1 MLRLM
6 KGNTMDINKELAK
19 EFGLKQEQ
27 VDNTVALI
35 DDDKTIP
42 FIARYRKELTGS
54 LDDQIL
60 RELYDRLMYLRNL
73 EKRKEEVTAA
83 ITEQEKMTPEIEAA
97 ISAAVTLVEVEDIY
111 RPFKPK
117 RRTRASIARENGLE
131 PLAVMLM
138 AQENSTEPEKEAEAF
153 IDEEKKITDAQT
165 ALQGAMDIIA
175 EDISDDADIRKK
187 LRALA
192 GEKGELVS
200 KASDPEAE
208 SVYMN
213 YYEYSEAIPKVANH
227 RVLALDRGEK
237 EGFLKVSVTLDETMA
252 TDVIFGKYIK
262 ANNACGE
269 LVRAAA
275 ADSYKRLIFPS
286 IEREIRSE
294 MSAKAAED
302 SIKVFAANLRQ
313 MLLQPPLK
321 SSIILGLDPGYAH
334 GCKTAVI
341 DGTGKVL
348 DTAIIYPVGSAG
360 AVEAAKKKVKEF
372 IQKYNVNVISIGNG
386 TASRETE
393 TFAAEIVKEVPQDVS
408 YMVVSE
414 AGASVYSASKV
425 AAEEFPE
432 YDVSI
437 RGAISIARR
446 LQDPLAE
453 LVKIDPKAIGVGQYQ
468 HDMPQARMSEALG
481 GVVEDCVN
489 SVGVDLNTASHSL
502 LSYIAGINA
511 TVAKNIVT
519 YREENGRFTDR
530 KELLKVPKLG
540 KKAFEQCA
548 GFLRVRDGKNPLDN
562 TAVHPESYEAA
573 TSLLSECGF
582 TIADIAGSG
591 AEGITEKANSIGI
604 VNTSMSLCIGV
615 PPLTA
620 IIGDLKTPG
629 RDLRHQLPAPLLRS
643 GDVMEIKDLK
653 PGMELVGTVRN
664 IIDFGCFV
672 DIGVHEDGL
681 VHISQICSKYIK
693 HPLEAVK
700 VGEVVKVRVL
710 DVDLKRNRI
719 SLTMRLNDEEEK
731 QQQRSD
737 RRPNNKKREDRKPKG
752 FDASQLHNSSF
763 RIKKK

>member
-1 MLRLM
+1 
-6 KGNTMDINKELAK
+6 MDINKTLAK

-73 EKRKEEVTAA
+73 EKRKEEVTNA

-117 RRTRASIARENGLE
+117 RRTRASIARENCLE
-131 PLAVMLM
+131 PLAELLM
-138 AQENSTEPEKEAEAF
+138 AQENSTDPEKEAEAF
-153 IDEEKKITDAQT
+153 LNEEKKINDVQT

-237 EGFLKVSVTLDETMA
+237 EGFLKVAVTLDETLA

-269 LVRAAA
+269 LVRTAA

-294 MSAKAAED
+294 MSAKAAEE

-360 AVEAAKKKVKEF
+360 AVEAAKRKVKEF

-393 TFAAEIVKEVPQDVS
+393 SFAAEIVKEVPQDVS

-502 LSYIAGINA
+502 LSYISGINA

-562 TAVHPESYEAA
+562 TAVHPESYAA
-573 TSLLSECGF
+573 ASSLLSECGF
-582 TIADIAGSG
+582 TLADIAGGG
-591 AEGITEKANSIGI
+591 AEGINEKADSIGMENI
-604 VNTSMSLCIGV
+604 SKSLGIGV
-615 PPLTA
+615 PTLTD
-620 IIGDLKTPG
+620 IIGELKKPG
-629 RDLRHQLPAPLLRS
+629 RDLRDELPAPLLRS

-681 VHISQICSKYIK
+681 VHISQICSRYIK

-731 QQQRSD
+731 KQKKSE
-737 RRPNNKKREDRKPKG
+737 RRPNNRKREDRKPKG
-752 FDASQLHNSSF
+752 FDASQLRNSSF
-763 RIKKK
+763 RIKQK